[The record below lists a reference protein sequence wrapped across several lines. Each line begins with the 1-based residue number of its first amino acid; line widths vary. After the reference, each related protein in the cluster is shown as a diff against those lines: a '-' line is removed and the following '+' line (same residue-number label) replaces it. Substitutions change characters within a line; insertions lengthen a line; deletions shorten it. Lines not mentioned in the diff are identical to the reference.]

1 MNQLPGVLMS
11 VQTDGGVLL
20 AEVEAVGRRFT
31 ALLLQAPDLPLP
43 WQPGAAV
50 NLSFKETEV
59 ALARGL
65 SGDISLRNR
74 QPATVLAVTPGR
86 LLSAVALDFAGQ
98 PLTAVITTGSAERLG
113 LAPGVEVEWLVKAN
127 EMTLTGA
134 P

>member
-1 MNQLPGVLMS
+1 MNQLPGVLVS
-11 VQTDGGVLL
+11 VQADGGVLL

-43 WQPGAAV
+43 WQAGATV

-74 QPATVLAVTPGR
+74 HPATVLTVTPGR